1 MKRLLTRTWLTIKH
15 FAQRTYRNVRA
26 LGWFWGMFAVFISG
40 VIFYSPAIVCV
51 VIFGVTGNA
60 WYLGLATTYVVW
72 WFSPL
77 FSPALLVYFALLG
90 GVIAIIN
97 KIGMALRRRE
107 NKRWEHEK
115 TTFSQRDDDC
125 GCVLATNHGIGG
137 GNRAR
142 VGHDDIRR

>member
-1 MKRLLTRTWLTIKH
+1 
-15 FAQRTYRNVRA
+15 
-26 LGWFWGMFAVFISG
+26 MFAVFISG

-107 NKRWEHEK
+107 NKRWKHEK
-115 TTFSQRDDDC
+115 TYH
-125 GCVLATNHGIGG
+125 VLRIMACDNGVHP
-137 GNRAR
+137 AR
-142 VGHDDIRR
+142 LCERTRYGHDNLRR

>member
-107 NKRWEHEK
+107 NKRWNHEK
-115 TTFSQRDDDC
+115 TYHIL
-125 GCVLATNHGIGG
+125 LAMACDVGVHP
-137 GNRAR
+137 AR
-142 VGHDDIRR
+142 LCERTRSGHNYLRG